1 MPNPFPDPCVQ
12 YGKRIV
18 VSVIEQRARVEPY
31 APWISV
37 PVDDADLS
45 KGYRDVTYKE
55 LNRAANHAARWL
67 LHNLPASSK
76 PFQPVAYAGPKDL
89 RYAVFALA
97 AGKLSK
103 KVRFC
108 LPDLLLL
115 SALNKTLLQ
124 LILPSMFLT
133 DENHA
138 HILNET
144 ECEVYLGTEDV
155 ADAIKA
161 VLPYAPRV
169 QYIAAPNL
177 DNLFQDTEPIE
188 MEFGRSW
195 DEAKDDPW
203 LVFHS
208 SGTTGELS
216 HPHRLPCRS
225 YARLMPYQNL
235 VDLVLLF

>member
-18 VSVIEQRARVEPY
+18 VSVIEQRARVEPD

-55 LNRAANHAARWL
+55 LNSAANHAARWL

-76 PFQPVAYAGPKDL
+76 PFQSVAYAGPKDL

-108 LPDLLLL
+108 LPR
-115 SALNKTLLQ
+115 
-124 LILPSMFLT
+124 PSLAFST
-133 DENHA
+133 
-138 HILNET
+138 
-144 ECEVYLGTEDV
+144 
-155 ADAIKA
+155 K
-161 VLPYAPRV
+161 
-169 QYIAAPNL
+169 
-177 DNLFQDTEPIE
+177 
-188 MEFGRSW
+188 
-195 DEAKDDPW
+195 
-203 LVFHS
+203 
-208 SGTTGELS
+208 
-216 HPHRLPCRS
+216 
-225 YARLMPYQNL
+225 
-235 VDLVLLF
+235 